1 MYLGLE
7 LALTGMGTV
16 FAFLILLIL
25 VTTFMSWVVNR
36 LEASSSAVNEAGS
49 RAAASAGKAENKA
62 AMPSDMPPELLM
74 AIASAAIHKHRS
86 RNRK

>member
-16 FAFLILLIL
+16 FAFLILLII
-25 VTTFMSWVVNR
+25 VTTLMSRVVNR
-36 LEASSSAVNEAGS
+36 LEASSSAVDKIGS
-49 RAAASAGKAENKA
+49 RTAAPAGKVENKA
-62 AMPSDMPPELLM
+62 AMSSDMSPELLT

>member
-16 FAFLILLIL
+16 FAFLILLII
-25 VTTFMSWVVNR
+25 VTTLMSWVVNR
-36 LEASSSAVNEAGS
+36 LEASSSAVNEEGS
-49 RAAASAGKAENKA
+49 RAAMPAGKAENKT
-62 AMPSDMPPELLM
+62 AMTSDMPPELLT

>member
-16 FAFLILLIL
+16 FAFLILLII
-25 VTTFMSWVVNR
+25 VTALMSWIVNR
-36 LEASSSAVNEAGS
+36 LEASSSAVDEAGS
-49 RAAASAGKAENKA
+49 RGAAPAGKAENKTV
-62 AMPSDMPPELLM
+62 MPSDMSPELLT